1 MTEVTALGL
10 IRQRLTAL
18 RKQLP
23 ERPPLYQYA
32 HISRH

>member
-1 MTEVTALGL
+1 MTEITARGL

-23 ERPPLYQYA
+23 ERPPLYQDA
-32 HISRH
+32 HIDR